1 MPEPEKLT
9 KDDVI
14 EFVQRGWDATL
25 MAAYDQLAIDID
37 AGTIDSIAAPI
48 TTQALIDV
56 FMATNVI
63 EDWADVEGPMR
74 LMVMLEL
81 IRLGCEA
88 RMTAFDVE
96 MDTFLAKLLGGE
108 HD

>member
-14 EFVQRGWDATL
+14 EFVQRGWDPTL
-25 MAAYDQLAIDID
+25 TAAYEQLIDEFN
-37 AGTIDSIAAPI
+37 AGTVDTIAVPVA
-48 TTQALIDV
+48 TQALLDV

-63 EDWADVEGPMR
+63 QDWGDVEGPMR

-81 IRLGCEA
+81 IRLGCEV
-88 RMTAFDVE
+88 RMTAFDLE